1 MMANLF
7 LPNPTMQK
15 DTPALR
21 AFSWILAL
29 LTVGAQVLCALGSGS
44 PDTANPMPDWAN
56 TTANMLN
63 LIIAVLVLLPR
74 TRVWGALAAA
84 LMMILSMVTNV
95 MVDGFDYFLTVL
107 AFDLAAFAVA
117 AALAWHHRADLGA

>member
-1 MMANLF
+1 MTLNLF
-7 LPNPTMQK
+7 QPSPTLRK
-15 DTPALR
+15 DSPTLR
-21 AFSWILAL
+21 GFYWILAL
-29 LTVGAQVLCALGSGS
+29 LTVAAQVLCALGSGS

-74 TRVWGALAAA
+74 TRVWGAIAAA
-84 LMMILSMVTNV
+84 LMMILSMITNV
-95 MVDGFDYFLTVL
+95 MVDGFDYFLSVL

-117 AALAWHHRADLGA
+117 VALAWHHRADLGA

>member
-21 AFSWILAL
+21 AFYWILAL

-95 MVDGFDYFLTVL
+95 MVDGFDYFLKVL